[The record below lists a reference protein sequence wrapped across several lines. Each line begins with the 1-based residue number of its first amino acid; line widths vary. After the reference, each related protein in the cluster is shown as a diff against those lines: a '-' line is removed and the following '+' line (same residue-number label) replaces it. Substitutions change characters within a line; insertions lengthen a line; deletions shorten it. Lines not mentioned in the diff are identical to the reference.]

1 MEGCESRAVGGCRL
15 LEGAAK
21 GSVEQADGL
30 EGERGGLADLC
41 VQWDRVGSKNVTGK
55 LRSGRIG
62 EPIVG

>member
-1 MEGCESRAVGGCRL
+1 MPES
-15 LEGAAK
+15 AAK
-21 GSVEQADGL
+21 GSTEQADVL
-30 EGERGGLADLC
+30 EGEQARLADLC

>member
-21 GSVEQADGL
+21 GSVEQADGF

-41 VQWDRVGSKNVTGK
+41 VQWDRVGSK
-55 LRSGRIG
+55 
-62 EPIVG
+62 IVGGDRSK

>member
-21 GSVEQADGL
+21 GSVEQADVL
-30 EGERGGLADLC
+30 EGEKARLAGLCMQRDWA
-41 VQWDRVGSKNVTGK
+41 GSKNVTGK